1 MHPRVSV
8 SAICTFQ
15 WPLDQDLAFYA
26 EAGITNIGVSVAK
39 LEAFG
44 FDDGVSRVV
53 DAGLRVDDLIGLR
66 SFDLTNPAV
75 WENQRESLVR
85 CIDAAVTLGATS
97 MVFTTG
103 PAGTLPWEEA
113 ADRLVEAV
121 GDVLEYSRAQ
131 NVRFAIEHTNP
142 LRVDVG
148 FVHSLADVMDLA
160 RRLDAGVCM
169 ETNACWAERGLAET
183 IRAGA
188 DRLALVQVS
197 DYKVGTHS
205 TPNRFVPGDGI
216 IPFPRILGQVLE
228 AGYQGVFDLELIG
241 PAIEEEGYASS
252 VRRSVD
258 SLGAILDGLGT

>member
-1 MHPRVSV
+1 MHARVSV
-8 SAICTFQ
+8 SAICTFN
-15 WPLDQDLAFYA
+15 WPLDQDLAFYD
-26 EAGITNIGVSVAK
+26 EAGITNVGVSVAK

-44 FDDGVSRVV
+44 FDEGVTRVV

-66 SFDLTNPAV
+66 SFDLAAPGR
-75 WENQRESLVR
+75 WDEQRSRLVR
-85 CIDAAVTLGATS
+85 CIDAAVTLGARS

-103 PAGTLPWEEA
+103 PAGTLTWEEA
-113 ADRLVEAV
+113 ADRLVEAL
-121 GDVLEYSRAQ
+121 GNVLDYSREQ
-131 NVRFAIEHTNP
+131 GVRFAIEHTNS

-148 FVHSLADVMDLA
+148 FVHTLADVMDLA

-169 ETNACWAERGLAET
+169 ETNACWAERGLGET
-183 IRAGA
+183 VRARA

-205 TPNRFVPGDGI
+205 TPNRFVPGDGV

-241 PAIEEEGYASS
+241 PAIEHEGYASS

-258 SLGAILDGLGT
+258 ALGAILDDLGA